1 MKYLNEEEVKLLNE
15 MKDRCLN
22 GGQYKDENA
31 KKKFNMLCHLED
43 FAVQYYN
50 LQEVIK
56 EAREYNQNI
65 VDDYLKEDD
74 CEYCDG
80 RYATATHNLEILSK
94 GENK

>member
-1 MKYLNEEEVKLLNE
+1 MKYLSEEEVELLNE

-31 KKKFNMLCHLED
+31 KKKFDMLCHLEN

-56 EAREYNQNI
+56 EA
-65 VDDYLKEDD
+65 KENV
-74 CEYCDG
+74 EKLGHSEWAGYG
-80 RYATATHNLEILSK
+80 RSILLEILSK
-94 GENK
+94 GENNG

>member
-31 KKKFNMLCHLED
+31 KKKFDMLCHLED
-43 FAVQYYN
+43 FAIQYYN

-56 EAREYNQNI
+56 EAREYIETSRALDNSLAYVTI
-65 VDDYLKEDD
+65 KSHL
-74 CEYCDG
+74 
-80 RYATATHNLEILSK
+80 LEILSK